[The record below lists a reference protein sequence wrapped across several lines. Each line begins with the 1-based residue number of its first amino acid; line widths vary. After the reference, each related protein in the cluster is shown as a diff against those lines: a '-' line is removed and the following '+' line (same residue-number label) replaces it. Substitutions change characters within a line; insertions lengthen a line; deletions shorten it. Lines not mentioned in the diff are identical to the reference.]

1 MFAWLT
7 AQEPTSGF
15 QWAEVLS
22 SASPAFMLAVFIIAM
37 VMGKIVLPRE
47 VESRDQRILQIEA
60 ERDKRILQ
68 LEVERDEYKQMT
80 FTALQVGE
88 RVVSVAEQR
97 DRA

>member
-1 MFAWLT
+1 MLAWFT

-22 SASPAFMLAVFIIAM
+22 SASPAFMLAIFIIAM
-37 VMGKIVLPRE
+37 SMGKIVLPRE
-47 VESRDQRILQIEA
+47 VES
-60 ERDKRILQ
+60 RDKRILQ
-68 LEVERDEYKQMT
+68 LEVERDEYKQMA
-80 FTALQVGE
+80 FRALNVGE

>member
-1 MFAWLT
+1 VIAWLT

-22 SASPAFMLAVFIIAM
+22 SASPAFMLAIFIIAM
-37 VMGKIVLPRE
+37 SMGKIVLPRE
-47 VESRDQRILQIEA
+47 VEN
-60 ERDKRILQ
+60 RDKRILQ
-68 LEVERDEYKQMT
+68 LEVERDEYKQMA
-80 FTALQVGE
+80 FRALNVGE

>member
-1 MFAWLT
+1 MIAWFT
-7 AQEPTSGF
+7 AQEPVSGF

-37 VMGKIVLPRE
+37 VAGKIVLPRE
-47 VESRDQRILQIEA
+47 VDS
-60 ERDKRILQ
+60 RDKRILQ
-68 LEVERDEYKQMT
+68 LEVERDEYKQMA
-80 FTALQVGE
+80 FRALNVGE